1 MNADEAHVT
10 RLIVIG
16 WRSIRAVNCLASSVE
31 IDALSS

>member
-1 MNADEAHVT
+1 MNADEANDM

-16 WRSIRAVNCLASSVE
+16 RRSIRAVNCLTSSVE